1 MKNIQ
6 FILISLVLLAHAQI
20 GHATTDEC
28 VKANPNKVD
37 DVQRC
42 ISRIPNMTSAQGGVV
57 SNPNGCYSAKNY
69 IAQAQGNRYNATH
82 ANMPSCRVIG
92 DAIARLNGNHPTWY
106 ACVDYDGSQK
116 KLNKC
121 VTGYFPLVRYNNNR
135 EANCQQLRQQMVST
149 IPNITDSPKGA
160 KAPLTCEMLHTALQA
175 NGWNMTA
182 SECLGYKPDSAGH
195 MERCLYNT
203 LTNYRYNGH
212 QKPTCDAGRQLYEQL
227 VQTASASR
235 PGNYVVPTCATMD
248 NVISRIYTGKVS
260 APDIASAPASTSRP
274 DASDV
279 NELPA
284 PAAIPA
290 ASERS
295 YTPATQSNYED
306 SYQSER
312 ERRRAEKERK
322 AQEKLEKVNDKLDTA
337 RQVKELFK
345 GFGL

>member
-1 MKNIQ
+1 MKTMLAI
-6 FILISLVLLAHAQI
+6 IITAAISAISMTTFAV
-20 GHATTDEC
+20 TDEC

-42 ISRIPNMTSAQGGVV
+42 LSRISNITSAHGGVIN
-57 SNPNGCYSAKNY
+57 NPNGCYTAKTY
-69 IAQAQGNRYNATH
+69 IAQEQGNRYNATH

-92 DAIARLNGNHPTWY
+92 DALARLNGNHPTWY

-248 NVISRIYTGKVS
+248 NVISRIYTGKAS

-274 DASDV
+274 EASDV